1 MINGTG
7 SVPFSVPQ
15 ISYEGRTDAVFQ
27 HLHRPLIANC
37 RKQRTTHMNP
47 YNTRPLGA
55 IAAAATGVGII
66 GASTFAVIT
75 SAHQDLPHAV
85 LTSAMAAGVVAGA
98 ITIGRAWR
106 QGRRSLAAAIAVAL
120 VSAELFGVL
129 LSAER
134 IVAER
139 EATQANITKGRAAR
153 LYAEEQVVRANHA
166 LKAANTAAVTEAA
179 KPGCKAHCRA
189 LLEGQVTLAK
199 AAVDDAAQLLAANPA
214 VTASGTP
221 LADRLGVAPWALDL
235 LIAAL
240 LAVGANGLGAALV
253 AFGCHAPEAR
263 IAAAGSR
270 PRRTGDILKRVEAFQ
285 RSGARLVQDVQVP
298 DTDPTPPRGPRKR
311 SRTAHAENKAKVLAF
326 RQAYV
331 AKHGVEPAARIIEA
345 AIGVPK
351 SSAHRYLS
359 ARASGADRHPR
370 CVA

>member
-1 MINGTG
+1 
-7 SVPFSVPQ
+7 
-15 ISYEGRTDAVFQ
+15 
-27 HLHRPLIANC
+27 
-37 RKQRTTHMNP
+37 MNP

-55 IAAAATGVGII
+55 IAAAVTGVGII

-120 VSAELFGVL
+120 ISAELFGVL

-139 EATQANITKGRAAR
+139 ETAQATVAKGQAAR
-153 LYAEEQVVRANHA
+153 RYAEDQLQKA
-166 LKAANTAAVTEAA
+166 LASLKTANTAAVTEAA

-199 AAVDDAAQLLAANPA
+199 AAVDDAAGLVAANPV

-253 AFGCHAPEAR
+253 AFGCHAPHDEAAETVAER
-263 IAAAGSR
+263 I
-270 PRRTGDILKRVEAFQ
+270 RRFE
-285 RSGARLVQDVQVP
+285 RSGMRLVQDVQGP
-298 DTDPTPPRGPRKR
+298 EHDPTPPRGPKKR
-311 SRTAHAENKAKVLAF
+311 TRTAHAENRAKVLAF

-351 SSAHRYLS
+351 SSAHRYLT
-359 ARASGADRHPR
+359 AA
-370 CVA
+370 

>member
-1 MINGTG
+1 
-7 SVPFSVPQ
+7 
-15 ISYEGRTDAVFQ
+15 
-27 HLHRPLIANC
+27 
-37 RKQRTTHMNP
+37 MNP

-55 IAAAATGVGII
+55 IAAAVTGVGII

-120 VSAELFGVL
+120 ISAELFGVL

-139 EATQANITKGRAAR
+139 EAAQATVAKGQAAR
-153 LYAEEQVVRANHA
+153 RYAEDQLIKASSA
-166 LKAANTAAVTEAA
+166 LKAANAAAVTEAA

-199 AAVDDAAQLLAANPA
+199 AAVDDAAGLVAANPV

-253 AFGCHAPEAR
+253 AFGCHAPHLDGASG
-263 IAAAGSR
+263 ADQH
-270 PRRTGDILKRVEAFQ
+270 PRRDELLAERLAAFQ
-285 RSGARLVQDVQVP
+285 ASGQTLMVTEPEDH
-298 DTDPTPPRGPRKR
+298 PTPPRGPRKR
-311 SRTAHAENKAKVLAF
+311 SRTAHAENRAKVLAF

-351 SSAHRYLS
+351 SSAHRYLT
-359 ARASGADRHPR
+359 AA
-370 CVA
+370 